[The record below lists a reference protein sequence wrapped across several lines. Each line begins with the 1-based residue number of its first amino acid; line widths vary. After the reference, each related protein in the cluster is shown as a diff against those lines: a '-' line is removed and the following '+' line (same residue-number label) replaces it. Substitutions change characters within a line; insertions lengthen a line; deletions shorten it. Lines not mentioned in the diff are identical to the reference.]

1 MDEQQIRQII
11 WEVLRRVS
19 EGESLTSNMD
29 SSSLPKAYFIFPKG
43 WQNCQDS
50 QYMPMLKAAEGKYQ
64 RVIVLPERDAN
75 EERFPMWEHAQSPF
89 TATCMLPRRDP

>member
-11 WEVLRRVS
+11 REVLRRVS

-75 EERFPMWEHAQSPF
+75 EERFSNVGAC
-89 TATCMLPRRDP
+89 TVAV